1 MNPSSLN
8 IYPIIA
14 TIQEGEFDLF
24 AELRRALDASEIH
37 LLAGDILAISS
48 KYAAISEGQVV
59 TLAEVAVGPEA
70 QLLADRYG
78 IQPQLAQ
85 LVWEEAEHVFGGIQL
100 GFTLSAH
107 HGIIA
112 PNAGVDRSNIPS
124 GKAVLLPR
132 APYALADELCA
143 ALRKWAGCKVGLV
156 LTDSCLLPGRLG
168 TTGVAVASAG
178 FLPVQDERG
187 RPDLFGNAMTV
198 TQRGSAD
205 SLAAAAQLVMGER
218 DEATPFALIRGS
230 GVPLCQRVIRQED
243 VAIAWRDCIYVQ
255 SLTEGLLRAI
265 PATQLE

>member
-1 MNPSSLN
+1 MTLSSLN
-8 IYPIIA
+8 IYPIVA
-14 TIQEGEFDLF
+14 TIQECEFDLF
-24 AELRRALDASEIH
+24 AELRRAIDAAEFH
-37 LLAGDILAISS
+37 LREGDILAISS

-59 TLAEVAVGPEA
+59 TLSDVVVGPEA

-132 APYALADELCA
+132 APYALADELCTE
-143 ALRKWAGCKVGLV
+143 LRKWAGCEVGIV
-156 LTDSCLLPGRLG
+156 LTDSCLLPGRMG
-168 TTGVAVASAG
+168 TTGVAVATAG
-178 FLPVQDERG
+178 FSPVQDERG

-198 TQRGSAD
+198 TQRGIAD

-230 GVPLCQRVIRQED
+230 GVPLCQRVIRQAD
-243 VAIAWRDCIYVQ
+243 VAIDWRDCIYVQ
-255 SLTEGLLRAI
+255 SLTEGLLIAI
-265 PATQLE
+265 PETRLE

>member
-1 MNPSSLN
+1 MTQPNL
-8 IYPIIA
+8 IIIPIAA
-14 TIQEGEFDLF
+14 TIQEREFDLF
-24 AELRRALDASEIH
+24 AELLRALSQAEIH
-37 LLAGDILAISS
+37 LRSGDILAISS
-48 KYAAISEGQVV
+48 KYTAISEGRVV
-59 TLAEVAVGPEA
+59 TLAEVVVGLEA

-85 LVWEEAEHVFGGIQL
+85 LVWEEAEHVFGGIEL

-132 APYALADELCA
+132 APYQLAEELCSE
-143 ALRKWAGCKVGLV
+143 LRVWSGCDVGIV

-168 TTGVAVASAG
+168 TTGVAVATAG
-178 FLPVQDERG
+178 FSPVQDERG

-198 TQRGSAD
+198 TQRGVAD

-230 GVPLCQRVIRQED
+230 GVPLCDAAIRQTD
-243 VAIAWRDCIYVQ
+243 VAIDWRECIYVQ
-255 SLTEGLLRAI
+255 SLTQGLLI
-265 PATQLE
+265 ATPETNLE